1 MTRCIRTR
9 SPAPGSDSF
18 GYNAVGNQVA
28 RPDGVTVSYT
38 PFDLP
43 KAIAKGASV
52 VKLDYDGDQQRIRK
66 STPDAETIYF
76 DDLYERVTAV
86 ATGTREHR
94 YYVHSPERVVAV
106 VTRGG
111 TAPGTRVVHV
121 DHLGS
126 VDALTD
132 EQGKGEDPRS
142 YDPFGARRNP
152 VWGQPVP
159 ASFAS
164 LTTLGFTG
172 HESDDELGLVNM
184 KGRVFDPKVGRFLTT
199 DPIVSA
205 PLSGQSWNPYSYVG
219 NNPLNYV
226 DPSGFQE
233 EPSAPPTEIYKV
245 ESGISADLHLYVI
258 FYRRPREASPSQA
271 AEVGAEVPPV
281 DVGTT
286 GSASGSVPQPVTTAP
301 TDWSANPYVQ
311 VEGGF
316 VAGAALGAV
325 PFAGLGYT
333 FLDEAKVLPPS
344 TAEARRGLAV
354 GQIFIGAALIVGG
367 VTGEVFGGLM
377 TVTGIGSLVGVP
389 AIAVSAV
396 LVTGGAANVL
406 AGLHELMTTGSGSSA
421 TREGDPKIVDHP
433 SQSAARRAAEREA
446 GMGKHGA
453 RTDSKEVDLR
463 PGSRSPEGPPGVRTE
478 VTSTDTGRT
487 VHHDPFGHKSDNIP
501 PHYGVDTPGGT
512 THHTYPSTHDPQ
524 LNR

>member
-1 MTRCIRTR
+1 MSFPLVTPRTR
-9 SPAPGSDSF
+9 
-18 GYNAVGNQVA
+18 Y
-28 RPDGVTVSYT
+28 
-38 PFDLP
+38 
-43 KAIAKGASV
+43 
-52 VKLDYDGDQQRIRK
+52 
-66 STPDAETIYF
+66 
-76 DDLYERVTAV
+76 
-86 ATGTREHR
+86 
-94 YYVHSPERVVAV
+94 
-106 VTRGG
+106 
-111 TAPGTRVVHV
+111 VHV

-245 ESGISADLHLYVI
+245 DSGISADLHLDVI
-258 FYRRPREASPSQA
+258 FYHRPREASPSQA

-316 VAGAALGAV
+316 VAGAVLGAV

-406 AGLHELMTTGSGSSA
+406 AGLHGLMTTGSGFTGSGGRVTEDQLTSN
-421 TREGDPKIVDHP
+421 
-433 SQSAARRAAEREA
+433 AARRKVMREQDIPTSQQPTAQAQNESGRSYEYELPKARGGVETKSVQQQTLDSSHPGQGHWEA
-446 GMGKHGA
+446 GSIKTDPITGK
-453 RTDSKEVDLR
+453 
-463 PGSRSPEGPPGVRTE
+463 VRTNNY
-478 VTSTDTGRT
+478 GRPKLT
-487 VHHDPFGHKSDNIP
+487 NDKSKA
-501 PHYGVDTPGGT
+501 Y
-512 THHTYPSTHDPQ
+512 YQ
-524 LNR
+524 